1 MGYNLIK
8 ISELARRAQVLAST
22 IRHYT
27 DLGILRPA
35 SQTRG
40 GHNLYEET
48 QSLNMIRRVKAL
60 SRQGKDLLNIAKEL
74 EAHKRL
80 LIVEDDAAAAE
91 WLRLAIITRLKWPC
105 EIARDAFEAGQKLAL
120 LLPDIMILD
129 LHLPGMDGLSLL
141 RRLRQDEELRLVKV
155 LAVTGYPLTEASRV
169 ELKKFSDGFL
179 EKPFEESKLV
189 EVLESLAASGVFA

>member
-1 MGYNLIK
+1 MAYNLIK
-8 ISELARRAQVLAST
+8 ISDLARRAQVLAST

-27 DLGILRPA
+27 DMGILRPA

-48 QSLNMIRRVKAL
+48 QSLNMIRRVKVL

-80 LIVEDDAAAAE
+80 LIVEDDADTAE

-141 RRLRQDEELRLVKV
+141 RRLRQDEEMRLVKV
-155 LAVTGYPLTEASRV
+155 LAVTGYPLTEAQRG

-179 EKPFEESKLV
+179 EKPFEESRLV
-189 EVLESLAASGVFA
+189 EVLESLASSGAFV